1 MMVLMMSMWSCTHIL
16 LPQDGWTPLIF
27 ASANGILDA
36 LKALL
41 AAGADVEAMDKVC
54 GLIGHWD
61 GGGGREGKWD
71 RGEGVN
77 GVI

>member
-1 MMVLMMSMWSCTHIL
+1 MGHRQNVDVALCAAASQNSCTALIRASEMGHL
-16 LPQDGWTPLIF
+16 EMVRALQD
-27 ASANGILDA
+27 
-36 LKALL
+36 
-41 AAGADVEAMDKVC
+41 AGADVEAMDKVC